1 MYCTIQSAV
10 GIKKTPLSIFYHNYP
25 GTHDV
30 QNISLAS
37 LPGEIRVTGQLIDGS
52 TTNRILLIV
61 YSTANESEVQYVF
74 AIGKVSDGSV
84 QKSVYGLKG
93 GVYGGA
99 VFAVDEGGR
108 VSSRVAALPQYVE
121 YIAQGE

>member
-1 MYCTIQSAV
+1 M
-10 GIKKTPLSIFYHNYP
+10 
-25 GTHDV
+25 
-30 QNISLAS
+30 
-37 LPGEIRVTGQLIDGS
+37 TGQLIDGA
-52 TTNRILLIV
+52 TTDRILLIV

-74 AIGKVSDGSV
+74 GKVSDESV
-84 QKSVYGLKG
+84 QTSVYGLKG

-99 VFAVDEGGR
+99 VFAVEEGGR